1 VDLDSSGGLAS
12 QGALVRF
19 SRVSAQNTVSIQPE
33 ARFAKETSRSVAR
46 LSAADTSTEIRHDW
60 RLEEIRA
67 LHDMPLLDLVFQAA
81 QAHRR
86 HHDPAEVQVCKL
98 VSIKT
103 GGCPEDC
110 AYCSQSARYET
121 GIDAQPLLEK
131 EAVLEIARRAKA
143 SGVSRVCLGAA
154 WREVRDNAQF
164 EHVLDLV
171 QDVTSM
177 GLEVCCTLGMLTEA
191 QARKLDEAG
200 LYAYNHNLDT
210 SESFY
215 ETIITTR
222 TYRDRL
228 DTIQNV
234 RKTGVTVCA
243 GGILGLGES
252 KDDRISL
259 LRTLAAIQPHP
270 ESVPINVLSKVPGT
284 PLQDQADVPFDE
296 VLRMVATARILMP
309 KAVVRLSAGRAR
321 LSVAEQ
327 ALCFLAGANSIFSSE
342 TRSMLTQAVPSP
354 DYNADRAMLELLGL
368 RMRPPFKGES
378 STREDWEKV

>member
-1 VDLDSSGGLAS
+1 
-12 QGALVRF
+12 
-19 SRVSAQNTVSIQPE
+19 
-33 ARFAKETSRSVAR
+33 
-46 LSAADTSTEIRHDW
+46 
-60 RLEEIRA
+60 
-67 LHDMPLLDLVFQAA
+67 MPLLDLVFQAA